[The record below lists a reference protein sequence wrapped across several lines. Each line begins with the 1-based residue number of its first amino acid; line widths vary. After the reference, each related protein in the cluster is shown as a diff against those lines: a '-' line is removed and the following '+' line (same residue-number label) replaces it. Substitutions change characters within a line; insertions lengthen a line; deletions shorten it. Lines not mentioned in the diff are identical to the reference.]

1 MRSWIVGGFVAGAL
15 GVLVFHQGFVLLAN
29 LAGLG
34 GPTAYSLAPTEPF
47 GVPQVLSWAF
57 WGGLWGIAWAAL
69 ASRLTGGGSRLG
81 LAFLFGAIVLPLAV
95 VLVVLPLRGG
105 DPKIF
110 LEPSRLI
117 FLVLVHGIWGLGTE
131 IFLRLGRGRV
141 W

>member
-1 MRSWIVGGFVAGAL
+1 MALRSWIVGGFIAGAL
-15 GVLVFHQGFVLLAN
+15 SVLVFHQGFLLLAN
-29 LAGLG
+29 LVGF
-34 GPTAYSLAPTEPF
+34 GPPAYSLAPTEPF
-47 GVPQVLSWAF
+47 GVPQVLSGAF

-69 ASRLTGGGSRLG
+69 ASRLTDGSRFG
-81 LAFLFGAIVLPLAV
+81 LAILFGAIVLPLAV
-95 VLVVLPLRGG
+95 IAVVVPLKGG

-117 FLVLVHGIWGLGTE
+117 FLIVIHGVWGLGTE